1 MNVVL
6 CEKIFGVLL
15 FDKRRIVTRE
25 KSTGLNPLSRQ
36 RLFNATAGL
45 LLSCMSEK
53 IR

>member
-1 MNVVL
+1 VNVVL
-6 CEKIFGVLL
+6 CENIFGGLF

-45 LLSCMSEK
+45 LLSCIREK